1 MRSPCSFHRSYRLFA
16 TRLRADACECGRD
29 DRRDDHSG
37 SSAASGNVCPVDDSA
52 ESFVVGVVVAP
63 DEVPGRLTETRL
75 RPLTSCWLALAVFVS
90 ARPRGQIDSYLMCAT
105 PRTGS
110 TLLCGLLASAG
121 VAGRPESYFRRQGQ
135 QDYAMQWGIAR
146 SPEGG
151 FRYLDYVRAALAAG
165 RTDNGVF
172 AARMMWET
180 VEEVLGELGTMNP
193 DLPGRSA
200 SLLAR
205 AFGHVRFI
213 YLRRDDIVAQA
224 VSLLRA
230 EQTSV
235 WHDPVQATRTEPDH
249 DTQFVFDQIHQRV
262 QMIDQHNSA
271 WQGWFSSV
279 GIEPFPV
286 LYEELAADPVG
297 ITHRILD
304 FLGLELPPG
313 RELVVQHRRLAD
325 ELSTQW
331 IARYQA
337 ELLR

>member
-1 MRSPCSFHRSYRLFA
+1 
-16 TRLRADACECGRD
+16 
-29 DRRDDHSG
+29 
-37 SSAASGNVCPVDDSA
+37 
-52 ESFVVGVVVAP
+52 
-63 DEVPGRLTETRL
+63 
-75 RPLTSCWLALAVFVS
+75 
-90 ARPRGQIDSYLMCAT
+90 MCAT

-135 QDYAMQWGIAR
+135 HGYAVQWDIAG
-146 SPEGG
+146 SPDGG
-151 FRYLDYVRAALAAG
+151 FRYADYVRAALAAG
-165 RTDNGVF
+165 RTGNGVF
-172 AARMMWET
+172 AARVMWET
-180 VEEVLGELGTMNP
+180 MEEVVGELGTMSP
-193 DLPGRSA
+193 ALSGRSA

-205 AFGHVRFI
+205 AFGDVRFI
-213 YLRRDDIVAQA
+213 YLRRVDIVAQA

-230 EQTSV
+230 EQTNV

-249 DTQFVFDQIHQRV
+249 DAQFDFDQIHQRV

-286 LYEELAADPVG
+286 LYEELAADPAG
-297 ITHRILD
+297 ITHRVLD
-304 FLGLELPPG
+304 FVGLELPPG

-325 ELSTQW
+325 ELSTRW